1 MMMKTSKKKKID
13 HLSLILP
20 LSHIKRMK
28 KVKVLVIQSCPT
40 LCDSLD
46 CSPPG
51 SSVHGN
57 LQARQNTGVGG
68 RSLLQG
74 IFSTPGSS
82 PGLLNCRWILYCL
95 NQTGMNLFPLF
106 LLQVTNDLQLT
117 PFMRKVKS
125 SMSIHFFKCE
135 KSRKALL
142 ESYSDRNDK

>member
-1 MMMKTSKKKKID
+1 MTCMKIVGIKF
-13 HLSLILP
+13 HLYFP
-20 LSHIKRMK
+20 LVNH
-28 KVKVLVIQSCPT
+28 
-40 LCDSLD
+40 
-46 CSPPG
+46 SPPHYQTHTVWATG
-51 SSVHGN
+51 KPINKPWNSPG
-57 LQARQNTGVGG
+57 RNTGVGG

-142 ESYSDRNDK
+142 ESYSDRNDKWTVLQQTKDLNDW